1 MQPYT
6 KLTNF
11 FFGGGLKII
20 TVSRLSDAQKSGW
33 DKDKIGDVA
42 NTAFEQISRKTQS
55 NCVESISLPR

>member
-11 FFGGGLKII
+11 FLGGGLKII

-42 NTAFEQISRKTQS
+42 NIR
-55 NCVESISLPR
+55 I